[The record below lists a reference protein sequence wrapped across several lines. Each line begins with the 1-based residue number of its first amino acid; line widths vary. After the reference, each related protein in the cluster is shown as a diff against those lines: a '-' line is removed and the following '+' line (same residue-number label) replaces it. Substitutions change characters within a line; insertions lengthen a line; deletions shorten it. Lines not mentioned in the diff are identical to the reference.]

1 MNSSE
6 ADTVS
11 LWLDVEGALSR
22 LDPRE
27 AEILRLR
34 FGIGDRTHDRN
45 ELEARFGVRR
55 GQVQRV
61 ETRALRKLRAAALDP
76 FIPAKRDDLRSA
88 DDRA

>member
-1 MNSSE
+1 MNKPGVD
-6 ADTVS
+6 AIS
-11 LWLDVEGALSR
+11 LWLDVEGALSQ
-22 LDPRE
+22 LQPRE

-34 FGIGDRTHDRN
+34 FGIGDRTHGRN
-45 ELEARFGVRR
+45 ELGTRFGVPR

-76 FIPAKRDDLRSA
+76 FIVAKCGNSTSA

>member
-1 MNSSE
+1 MNNSDE
-6 ADTVS
+6 IS

-22 LDPRE
+22 LHPRE

-34 FGIGDRTHDRN
+34 FGIGDRTHDRH
-45 ELEARFGVRR
+45 ELGARFGVPR

-61 ETRALRKLRAAALDP
+61 ETRALRKLRAAALDQ
-76 FIPAKRDDLRSA
+76 FIPAKRDSSRNA